1 MSIDR
6 LTMSR
11 RQALAVLGASIAAP
25 HVARA
30 QAAWP
35 SRSVRY
41 TVGFAAGG
49 ATDTLSRIYCQ
60 KMSEL
65 TGQQFVVENRG
76 GAGGVLGADAVA
88 KAQPDG
94 YSLGMGSIATNAIA
108 VGTYAKLPYQAG
120 KDFTFISGLWQ
131 LPNVLVVKKDL
142 PVKDLKEFIALAK
155 ANSGKYSYAS
165 PGIGTTLHLSG
176 EMMKSAAGI
185 DLQHITY
192 KGGNPAMVDLLAGRV
207 DTLFDNLPGSLQ
219 QIKDGA
225 VRALAVTTT
234 SRSPAIPDVTTMGE
248 VLPGY
253 ELTSWVAVC
262 GPAGMAPDM
271 VAKINELSM
280 KALKDPALAAKYAE
294 LGAQPFPTSTAE
306 ITAYRDKEEARLLP
320 VIKAAGI
327 VPS

>member
-11 RQALAVLGASIAAP
+11 RHALAVLGASIAAP

-234 SRSPAIPDVTTMGE
+234 SRSPAIPDVPTMGE

>member
-1 MSIDR
+1 MTTSIS
-6 LTMSR
+6 MSR
-11 RQALAVLGASIAAP
+11 RHALALLGASIAAP

-30 QAAWP
+30 QGTWP
-35 SRSVRY
+35 NRSVRY

-88 KAQPDG
+88 KSQPDG
-94 YSLGMGSIATNAIA
+94 YGIGMGSIATNAIA
-108 VGTYAKLPYQAG
+108 VGTYAKLPFQAG
-120 KDFTFISGLWQ
+120 KDFTFISGLWK

-155 ANSGKYSYAS
+155 ASPGKYSYAS

-234 SRSPAIPDVTTMGE
+234 DRSPAIPDIPAMGE

-262 GPAGMAPDM
+262 GPAGMPPDL
-271 VAKINELSM
+271 VARINELSVQ
-280 KALKDPALAAKYAE
+280 ALKDPTLAAKYAE
-294 LGAQPFPTSTAE
+294 LGAQPFPTSTAD
-306 ITAYRDKEEARLLP
+306 ITAYRDKEETRLLP